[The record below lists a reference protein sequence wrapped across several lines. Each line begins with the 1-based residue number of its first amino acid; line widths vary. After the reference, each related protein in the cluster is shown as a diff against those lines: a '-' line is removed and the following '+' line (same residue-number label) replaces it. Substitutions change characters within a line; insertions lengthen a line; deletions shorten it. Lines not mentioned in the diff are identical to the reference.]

1 MILVGALLTVALFIP
16 FIPQTQS
23 SGHFLGVQYQRS
35 AIVSPSYYAFHC
47 GAYVDSKVTA
57 QLGSGYAGFYQ
68 LPKAYTFT
76 CDYSSQ

>member
-1 MILVGALLTVALFIP
+1 MSAMKWMMLVGVLVIVALIVP

-23 SGHFLGVQYQRS
+23 SGQFLGVQYQRS

-57 QLGSGYAGFYQ
+57 QLGYF
-68 LPKAYTFT
+68 FFF
-76 CDYSSQ
+76 DYEIT